1 MLVKIFS
8 PERELTIA
16 GMMSGTSFD
25 GIDVAIVKAKG
36 VFTSLR
42 YNVLELCFHPYPD
55 SVKSKIE
62 KFLKEQDIEILSE
75 LDVDIALEHVK
86 ALKRCR
92 HLQEVDLISM
102 HGQTVW
108 HSPRKKSLQI
118 GNADIVAIQTEK
130 IVVSDFRSKDIATGG
145 EGAPITPYIDYCIFS
160 KAKTIALNNIGGISN
175 LTVVGKSPEEVLAFD
190 TGPGNALI
198 DIISREKFGMD
209 YDKDGKLAL
218 SGKVSKDIAQ
228 RVLESDEYIW
238 RKPPK
243 STGKEYYNS
252 NFLRRFDIEDPNDL
266 MATVTYYTALTMRKS
281 YEMYVLPKFSVKN
294 VYLSGGGAKNPALL
308 KFIEKELSEIGI
320 KTFVFSKRFSDF
332 KEAIWFAL
340 LGNEFAKGH
349 FSNLP
354 SVTGAKKKVSLG
366 KISVPW

>member
-1 MLVKIFS
+1 MLIKLFP
-8 PERELTIA
+8 PEKELTIA

-25 GIDVAIVKAKG
+25 GVDVAIVKVNG

-42 YNVLELCFHPYPD
+42 YRVLELCFHPYPE
-55 SVKSKIE
+55 SVKLKIE
-62 KFLKEQDIEILSE
+62 KFLKDQDVEILSE

-86 ALKRCR
+86 ALRKCR
-92 HLQEVDLISM
+92 HLPEVDLIAM

-108 HSPRKKSLQI
+108 HSPKKKSFQI
-118 GNADIVAIQTEK
+118 GNADIVAIQTGK
-130 IVVSDFRSKDIATGG
+130 IVLSDFRSKDIAVGG

-160 KAKTIALNNIGGISN
+160 KSKTIALNNIGGISN
-175 LTVVGKSPEEVLAFD
+175 LTVVGKSPEDVLAFD

-198 DIISREKFGMD
+198 DIVAREEFGID
-209 YDKDGKLAL
+209 YDKSGHLATL
-218 SGKVSKDIAQ
+218 GNVHEDIAK
-228 RVLESDEYIW
+228 RVLRSDEYVW
-238 RKPPK
+238 KNPPK

-252 NFLRRFDIEDPNDL
+252 DFLKKFDIGNSYDL
-266 MATVTYYTALTMRKS
+266 IATVTYYTALTMRKS
-281 YEMYVLPKFSVKN
+281 YEMYVFPKYAVKR

-308 KFIEKELSEIGI
+308 KFIKKELSEIGI
-320 KTFVFSKRFSDF
+320 RTFVFSKKFSDF

-349 FSNLP
+349 FSNLT
-354 SVTGAKKKVSLG
+354 SVTGAKRRAALG

>member
-1 MLVKIFS
+1 MLINAFPQEK
-8 PERELTIA
+8 ELTIA

-25 GIDVAIVKAKG
+25 GIDVAIVRAKG
-36 VFTSLR
+36 AFTSLR
-42 YNVLELCFHPYPD
+42 YKVLELCFHPYPE

-62 KFLKEQDIEILSE
+62 KFLKNQDIEILSE
-75 LDVDIALEHVK
+75 LDIDIALEHVR
-86 ALKRCR
+86 ALKKCR
-92 HLQEVDLISM
+92 YLPKVDLISM

-118 GNADIVAIQTEK
+118 GNADLVAIQTGK
-130 IVVSDFRSKDIATGG
+130 IVVSDFRSKDIAAGG

-160 KAKTIALNNIGGISN
+160 KSKTIALNNIGGISN
-175 LTVVGKSPEEVLAFD
+175 LTVIGNSPEEVLAFD

-198 DIISREKFGMD
+198 DIAAREKFGVD
-209 YDKDGKLAL
+209 YDEGGKFAL
-218 SGKVSKDIAQ
+218 SGKIFEDVAK

-238 RKPPK
+238 KNPPK

-252 NFLRRFDIEDPNDL
+252 DFLKRFDIENPHDL
-266 MATVTYYTALTMRKS
+266 IATTTYYTALTMRKS
-281 YEMYVLPKFSVKN
+281 YEMYVLTRFPVKS
-294 VYLSGGGAKNPALL
+294 VYLSGGGTKNPALL
-308 KFIEKELSEIGI
+308 RFIEKELSKIGI
-320 KTFVFSKRFSDF
+320 RTFVFSERFSDF

-354 SVTGAKKKVSLG
+354 SVTGARKRVALG

>member
-1 MLVKIFS
+1 MLVNIFP
-8 PERELTIA
+8 PEKELTIA

-25 GIDVAIVKAKG
+25 GIDVAIVRVKG
-36 VFTSLR
+36 VFTSLKYR
-42 YNVLELCFHPYPD
+42 VLELCFHPYPD
-55 SVKSKIE
+55 SVKLKIE
-62 KFLKEQDIEILSE
+62 EFLKEQDIELLSE

-92 HLQEVDLISM
+92 HLPEVDLISM
-102 HGQTVW
+102 HGQTLW
-108 HSPRKKSLQI
+108 HSPRKKSVQI
-118 GNADIVAIQTEK
+118 GNADIVTIQIGK
-130 IVVSDFRSKDIATGG
+130 IVISDFRSKDIAVGG
-145 EGAPITPYIDYCIFS
+145 EGAPITPYIDYCVFS
-160 KAKTIALNNIGGISN
+160 KSKTTALNNIGGISN
-175 LTVVGKSPEEVLAFD
+175 LTIVGKSPEDVLAFD

-198 DIISREKFGMD
+198 DIVAREKFGID
-209 YDKDGKLAL
+209 YDKDGKIAL
-218 SGKVSKDIAQ
+218 SGKVHEDIAQ
-228 RVLESDEYIW
+228 KVLESDEYIW

-252 NFLRRFDIEDPNDL
+252 DFLKRFGIDDPNDL
-266 MATVTYYTALTMRKS
+266 IATVTYYTALTMRKS
-281 YEMYVLPKFSVKN
+281 YEMYVLSKFSAER
-294 VYLSGGGAKNPALL
+294 VYLSGGGARNSTLL

-320 KTFVFSKRFSDF
+320 RTFVFSKKFSDF

-354 SVTGAKKKVSLG
+354 SVTGAKKRVSLG